1 MKTRFI
7 IFLLIIAGTQVNAQQ
22 GGKKSG
28 PIREKIRAQRVAFI
42 TERLNLSTEEAE
54 KFWPVYNKFTDELE
68 EIKKTQNQARRNA
81 NDKLA
86 VLSDKEVEK
95 LLEDDLAAQQKVV
108 DLQRKYQ
115 VELRKVISVK
125 KILMLYKAER
135 DFKLELLKKVKNA
148 TGGGGTPVLDEE
160 N

>member
-7 IFLLIIAGTQVNAQQ
+7 IFLLIIGATQLIAQKAG
-22 GGKKSG
+22 GKSG

-68 EIKKTQNQARRNA
+68 EIKKEQNQARRNA

-86 VLSDKEVEK
+86 VLSDQEVEK
-95 LLEDDLAAQQKVV
+95 LLEDDLKAQQKAV
-108 DLQRKYQ
+108 DLQRKYHG
-115 VELRKVISVK
+115 ELKKVISVK

-148 TGGGGTPVLDEE
+148 TGGGGVPMLDEE